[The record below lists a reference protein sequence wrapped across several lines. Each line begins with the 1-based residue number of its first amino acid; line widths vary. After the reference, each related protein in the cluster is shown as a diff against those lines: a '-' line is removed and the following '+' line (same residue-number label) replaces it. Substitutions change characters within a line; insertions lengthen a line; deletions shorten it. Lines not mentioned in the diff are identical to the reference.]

1 MRVRPVTLALLA
13 LLLAA
18 PTALGTEQR
27 DPLMP
32 PRGACGDDDNWEAHR
47 RVQRLALH
55 CLINQVRDRAGR
67 RKVRSSADLR
77 HSATY
82 KARRIAECRE
92 FSHNPCGDDLGV
104 PFEQAL
110 IAPAGAW
117 LVGENLAYDVGEKST
132 ARRMIEKWLRSPTHR
147 SVLTDRRFKWLGVR
161 VRRLRMKDAPVGS
174 IIWVVHLGVA
184 RR

>member
-1 MRVRPVTLALLA
+1 MLLALLA

-18 PTALGTEQR
+18 PTALAAEEK

-32 PRGACGDDDNWEAHR
+32 PAGICGNDDDWEAHR
-47 RVQRLALH
+47 RVQRLAMH
-55 CLINQVRDRAGR
+55 CLINQVRRLAKDG
-67 RKVRSSADLR
+67 KVRSSDELR

-104 PFEQAL
+104 PFEQAQVTRTKR
-110 IAPAGAW
+110 W

-132 ARRMIEKWLRSPTHR
+132 ARRILAKWLRSPTHR
-147 SVLTDRRFKWLGVR
+147 SVLTDGRFRWLGVR
-161 VRRLRMKDAPVGS
+161 VRRLRMKGAPIGS
-174 IIWVVHLGVA
+174 IIWVAHLGVP